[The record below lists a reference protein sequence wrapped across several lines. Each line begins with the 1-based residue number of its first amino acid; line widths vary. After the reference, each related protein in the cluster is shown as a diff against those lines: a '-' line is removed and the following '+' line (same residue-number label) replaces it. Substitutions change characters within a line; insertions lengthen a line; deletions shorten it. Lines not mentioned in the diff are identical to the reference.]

1 MAVGAADNTI
11 KPSTLALWEIV
22 SVIVSCLIAEWVI
35 LAFIGTS
42 SFVIAIPVALALGLM
57 IFSHRVYGETLRDIG
72 FRVDNF
78 LAAAKL
84 LVLPTLITIALIIFV
99 SWISS
104 DNFGPRPLRWR
115 LLLLVP
121 FWALFQQYALQGYLN
136 RRAQIVFG
144 EGWKSVLL
152 VGLLFAIVH
161 LPNPLLFILTFIGG
175 AIWATIYQR
184 APNLFALAV
193 SHWLTS
199 LAVAL
204 FVPLT
209 WTNNLRVG
217 FKYFG

>member
-1 MAVGAADNTI
+1 MQSEETI

-22 SVIVSCLIAEWVI
+22 SVVVSCLIAEWVI
-35 LAFIGTS
+35 LAFIGPRNLT
-42 SFVIAIPVALALGLM
+42 IAVPVALALALM
-57 IFSHRVYGETLRDIG
+57 ISSHRLYGESLRDIG
-72 FRVDNF
+72 FRLDNF
-78 LAAAKL
+78 LAGAKL
-84 LVLPTLITIALIIFV
+84 VLLPTVIVIALIIFV

-144 EGWKSVLL
+144 KGWKGVLL
-152 VGLLFAIVH
+152 VALLFALVH
-161 LPNPLLFILTFIGG
+161 LPNPLLFVLTFIGG
-175 AIWATIYQR
+175 AIWGAIYQR
-184 APNLFALAV
+184 EPNLFALAV
-193 SHWLTS
+193 SHWLAS